1 MLTRIIS
8 GAVIILIVAA
18 LVCVHLLLDFP
29 YLLILVLA
37 LSAAT
42 ATYEIG
48 KNAKLINK
56 PIFVWLSSACT
67 GLQFALLCLRPSFS
81 IYLSIVL
88 VLAVAVLTLF
98 HYGKITNSEIFSSV
112 VLPIVLSFA
121 FYCVYALLERGLIYL
136 LFVLNFSAVCDCG
149 AYFVGVTMGK
159 HKLCEKISPKK
170 TVEGAVGGILCSLIV
185 TVVLCFC
192 FGITRNILPLV
203 IMTPILCIVGM
214 IGDLFASTIKRNADI
229 KDYGNLIPGH
239 GGITDRFDSILLIAP
254 VFILLLNIF

>member
-8 GAVIILIVAA
+8 GAAIILIVAA
-18 LVCVHLLLDFP
+18 LVCVHSLLNFP
-29 YLLILVLA
+29 YLLVLVLA
-37 LSAAT
+37 LAAAT

-48 KNAKLINK
+48 KNAKLVNK
-56 PIFVWLSSACT
+56 PIFVWISSVWT
-67 GLQFALLCLRPSFS
+67 GLQFVSLCLNFNLS
-81 IYLSIVL
+81 IYLSIIF

-98 HYGKITNSEIFSSV
+98 NYGKITNSEIFSSIA
-112 VLPIVLSFA
+112 LPIILGFA
-121 FYCVYALLERGLIYL
+121 FFCVYALLQRGLIYL

-170 TVEGAVGGILCSLIV
+170 TVEGAVGGILSSLIV
-185 TVVLCFC
+185 TAILCLC
-192 FGITRNILPLV
+192 FGIAQNMLPLI
-203 IMTPILCIVGM
+203 IMTPILCVVGM